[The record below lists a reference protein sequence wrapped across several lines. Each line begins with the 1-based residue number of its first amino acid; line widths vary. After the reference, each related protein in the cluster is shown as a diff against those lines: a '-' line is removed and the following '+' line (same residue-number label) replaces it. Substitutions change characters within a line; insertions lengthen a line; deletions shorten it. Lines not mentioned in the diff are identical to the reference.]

1 MAGILARANA
11 AEVAT
16 TTSTKTIV
24 QLVAP
29 TNQRLKVWQWGV
41 GFKGITNSD
50 APIKVDLVEQ
60 STAGTSSALSTVREP
75 DGGSE
80 TLQGTARE
88 AVTVEPTLTSVL
100 ESHEIHPQGG
110 SFDWVAPQIN
120 PILMAGGKRLG
131 IRVTAGVSVSCTAY
145 FRYEE

>member
-1 MAGILARANA
+1 MAGIIGRATA

-16 TTSTKTIV
+16 TTSTKTII

-29 TNQRLKVWQWGV
+29 TNQRLKILQWGIS
-41 GFKGITNSD
+41 FKGVTNSD

-60 STAGTSSALSTVREP
+60 STAGTSSALTCYREP

-80 TLQGTARE
+80 TVQGTARE
-88 AVTVEPTLTSVL
+88 AVTVEPTLTNVM
-100 ESHEIHPQGG
+100 ESHEVHPQGG
-110 SFDWVAPQIN
+110 SFDWVAPQLN
-120 PILMAGGKRLG
+120 PILMAGGKRVG
-131 IRVTAGVSVSCTAY
+131 IRVTAGVSISCVAY